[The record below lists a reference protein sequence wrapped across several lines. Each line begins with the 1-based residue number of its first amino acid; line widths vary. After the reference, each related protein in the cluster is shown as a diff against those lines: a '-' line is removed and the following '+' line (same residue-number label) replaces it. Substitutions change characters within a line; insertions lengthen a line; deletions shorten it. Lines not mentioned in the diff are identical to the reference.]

1 MRSTVGVAVVGVI
14 AVACL
19 VVGGAIGYV
28 LHAQSANP
36 KPSAT
41 STTLSITA
49 AGTLGTLFPTVANA
63 LVNETPGSSA
73 PLAAQQYQGSLNAL
87 AAISSLRQTFD
98 IAAAA
103 DFRLVPHL
111 LEPSWASWEVVFA
124 STPEALA
131 YDPSAPALAGINSTN
146 WAAKVSTPG
155 VVMGVA
161 NASTDP
167 NGYNEIFVLELEGL
181 LLNGSLNSVY
191 GHFFSTP
198 PGSFAIPNPATAHV
212 EPETQAATLLGAHQV
227 QAFIIYQ
234 SYAVSHHLAY
244 VALDPRVSLG
254 SLNVSLLPGYAKA
267 STTIQG
273 ANGSTIVQGAPVAFA
288 ASVPKNAPNATLGEL
303 FLHLLLSPQGEA
315 LISAAGFLPILPGW
329 TDRPSALP
337 GLIAPDCVPLPASL
351 LALLSGP

>member
-1 MRSTVGVAVVGVI
+1 MGLPIVLTI
-14 AVACL
+14 AAACL
-19 VVGGAIGYV
+19 VVGGAVGYV
-28 LHAQSANP
+28 IHANAASP
-36 KPSAT
+36 KPSAAS
-41 STTLSITA
+41 STISITA

-63 LVNETPGSSA
+63 LVNETPGASA

-87 AAISSLRQTFD
+87 ATITSLHQTFD
-98 IAAAA
+98 LAAAA
-103 DFRLVPHL
+103 DYRLVPHL
-111 LEPSWASWEVVFA
+111 LEPTWASWEVVFA

-131 YDPSAPALAGINSTN
+131 YDPSASALAGINSTN
-146 WAAKVSTPG
+146 WAAKVSSPG

-167 NGYNEIFVLELEGL
+167 NGYNEIFVLQLEGL
-181 LLNGSLNSVY
+181 LLNGSPNNVY

-254 SLNVSLLPGYAKA
+254 SLNVSLLPTYAMA

-273 ANGSTIVQGAPVAFA
+273 ASGSTVVKGAPVAFA
-288 ASVPKNAPNATLGEL
+288 VTVPLNAPNATLGDL
-303 FLHLLLSPQGEA
+303 FVHLLLSPQGEG
-315 LISAAGFLPILPGW
+315 LIAAAGFLPLLPGW
-329 TDRPSALP
+329 SDRPAALP
-337 GLIAPDCVPLPASL
+337 GLIAPDVVPLPAAMANLIGS
-351 LALLSGP
+351 